1 MRVSEAPARRRFGF
15 PALFAAAGAA
25 LAAALVLVRTGGHGV
40 GLHWDSAVFV
50 SVAENLLAGRGF
62 VDWRGEPLTL
72 VPPLYP
78 LLLAAGGLAGFDPRQ
93 AAGPLNAAVLG
104 LTVLAAGAWM
114 RRRLRSRLL
123 AAWGCLAAALS
134 LPLAWAASQALTDA
148 AFALFAVLS
157 LVCADRFL
165 DGGRRSSLALAA
177 GFAALSCLTLYNGV
191 AAVAAIALALL
202 LQRGAAPWEK
212 ERRAAAFAIASLLP
226 LGLWMAWS
234 APGLGPRL
242 AARIRPVDYTLP
254 EILGK
259 IAEILGEWALVED
272 KLGVPVAAGVAL
284 LALLAAAGGAAAR
297 ARLRPNGPADGR
309 FPHVFAVFVP
319 AFAALYVLA
328 MMGGATW
335 HGVQERH
342 LAPLFLPLLFMAVF
356 AADRTLARAQGSWP
370 AAAAAAGLALWIACA
385 AFANLRETAR
395 AHAEGTGYY
404 NLPRWTGSETLRRLR
419 ENPVET
425 DVYSN
430 ASALLF
436 LHVGGSS
443 AWLELPT
450 SRPIGRILGGRDRVA
465 RDAPRLWF
473 AHAGREGR
481 VVWLDGM
488 ARGSLYDYG
497 PADLA
502 ALPGVA
508 VSGAFADGAVLSLRK
523 AQPGPGGAL
532 GEPILRSV
540 FDIYLDGDRVTWFK
554 APCAPEDVAQHFFL
568 HLFPVDA
575 ADLSAEALAGEYDFR
590 DFAFREH
597 GDTLY
602 EKCSMAAALPP
613 YALRRIRVGQYGPD
627 RSWAWVELY
636 DFPM

>member
-1 MRVSEAPARRRFGF
+1 MRVSGAPARRRRGF
-15 PALFAAAGAA
+15 PDPFAAGCAV
-25 LAAALVLVRTGGHGV
+25 LAAVIVLVRTGGQGV
-40 GLHWDSAVFV
+40 GLHRDSAVFV
-50 SVAENLLAGRGF
+50 SVAENLLAGSGF
-62 VDWRGEPLTL
+62 VDWRGAPMTL
-72 VPPLYP
+72 WPPLYP
-78 LLLAAGGLAGFDPRQ
+78 LLLAAGGLAGLDPRQ

-148 AFALFAVLS
+148 AFALFAVLA
-157 LVCADRFL
+157 LACADRFL
-165 DGGRRSSLALAA
+165 DGGKRSSLVLAA
-177 GFAALSCLTLYNGV
+177 GFAALACLTRYGGV
-191 AAVAAIALALL
+191 AAVAAISLALM

-212 ERRAAAFAIASLLP
+212 ERRAAAFAVAALLP
-226 LGLWMAWS
+226 LGLWMARNVLV
-234 APGLGPRL
+234 AGRPTGHV
-242 AARIRPVDYTLP
+242 RPVDYTLP
-254 EILGK
+254 GVLGK

-272 KLGVPVAAGVAL
+272 RSGIAVAAGASL
-284 LALLAAAGGAAAR
+284 LALLAAAIGAAAR
-297 ARLRPNGPADGR
+297 ARPRSPGPADGR

-328 MMGGATW
+328 LMGGATW

-342 LAPLFLPLLFMAVF
+342 LAPLFLPLLFIAVF
-356 AADRTLARAQGSWP
+356 AADRTLGRAQGGWP

-395 AHAEGTGYY
+395 AHAEGTGNY
-404 NLPRWTGSETLRRLR
+404 NLPRWTGSETLRYVR

-430 ASALLF
+430 ASALLY
-436 LHVGGSS
+436 LHAVGPSAYPELPMCRPVGRIVGG
-443 AWLELPT
+443 
-450 SRPIGRILGGRDRVA
+450 GGRTA
-465 RDAPRLWF
+465 RDTPRVWF

-488 ARGSLYDYG
+488 AFRYG
-497 PADLA
+497 YGAADLA
-502 ALPGVA
+502 ALPGVS
-508 VSGAFADGAVLSLRK
+508 VSRVFADGAVLSLRK
-523 AQPGPGGAL
+523 ESPGPGGAF

-540 FDIYLDGDRVTWFK
+540 FDVYFDGDRLTWFK
-554 APCAPEDVAQHFFL
+554 DPCAPEDVARNFFL

-575 ADLSAEALAGEYDFR
+575 ADLSAKTRSRGYNRR
-590 DFAFREH
+590 DLAFRKH

-602 EKCSMAAALPP
+602 GKCSMTVALPS
-613 YALRRIRVGQYGPD
+613 YALRRIRVGQYDSD
-627 RSWAWVELY
+627 RSWAWRGRYIL
-636 DFPM
+636 PR

>member
-1 MRVSEAPARRRFGF
+1 MRVSDAPARRRFGF
-15 PALFAAAGAA
+15 PAAFAAACAV

-72 VPPLYP
+72 WPPLYP
-78 LLLAAGGLAGFDPRQ
+78 LLLAAGGLAGLDPRQ
-93 AAGPLNAAVLG
+93 FAGPLNAAVLG

-148 AFALFAVLS
+148 AFVLFAVLA

-165 DGGRRSSLALAA
+165 DGGRRSSLAFAA
-177 GFAALSCLTLYNGV
+177 AFAALACLTRYNGV

-212 ERRAAAFAIASLLP
+212 ERRAAAFAIAALLP
-226 LGLWMAWS
+226 LGLWMARN
-234 APGLGPRL
+234 AL
-242 AARIRPVDYTLP
+242 AAGRLTGHVRPVDYTLP

-259 IAEILGEWALVED
+259 IVEILGEWALVED
-272 KLGVPVAAGVAL
+272 RSGVPVAAGAAL
-284 LALLAAAGGAAAR
+284 LALLAAAGGAAVR
-297 ARLRPNGPADGR
+297 ARLRPSGPADGR
-309 FPHVFAVFVP
+309 FPHAFAVFVP

-328 MMGGATW
+328 LMGGATW

-356 AADRTLARAQGSWP
+356 AADRTLARARGGWP

-404 NLPRWTGSETLRRLR
+404 NLPRWTGSETLRHLR

-430 ASALLF
+430 ASALLS
-436 LHVGGSS
+436 LHIGGPA
-443 AWLELPT
+443 AWLELPA
-450 SRPIGRILGGRDRVA
+450 SRPVGRFLGGKGRAA

-473 AHAGREGR
+473 AHAGQEGR

-488 ARGSLYDYG
+488 ARGGLYDYG

-502 ALPGVA
+502 ALPGAA
-508 VSGAFADGAVLSLRK
+508 VSGVFADGAVLSLRK
-523 AQPGPGGAL
+523 ARPGPGGAL

-540 FDIYLDGDRVTWFK
+540 FDVYLDGDRVTWFK
-554 APCAPEDVAQHFFL
+554 DPCAPEDVAQDFFL

-575 ADLSAEALAGEYDFR
+575 ADLSAEALAGEYDVR
-590 DFAFREH
+590 DLAFREH

-602 EKCSMAAALPP
+602 GKCSMIAALPP

-627 RSWAWVELY
+627 RSWAWIELY
-636 DFPM
+636 DFPR

>member
-1 MRVSEAPARRRFGF
+1 MRLSAASAGRRRGV
-15 PALFAAAGAA
+15 PAAFAAACAA
-25 LAAALVLVRTGGHGV
+25 LAAALVLVRTGGHGA

-72 VPPLYP
+72 WPPLYP
-78 LLLAAGGLAGFDPRQ
+78 LLLAAAGLAGLDPRQ

-104 LTVLAAGAWM
+104 LAILAAGAWL

-148 AFALFAVLS
+148 AFVLLAVLS
-157 LVCADRFL
+157 LACADRFL

-177 GFAALSCLTLYNGV
+177 GFAALACLTHYNGV

-212 ERRAAAFAIASLLP
+212 ERRAAAFAIAALLP
-226 LGLWMAWS
+226 LGLWMARN
-234 APGLGPRL
+234 ALVPGRL
-242 AARIRPVDYTLP
+242 TGHVRPVDYTLP

-259 IAEILGEWALVED
+259 VAEILGEWALVED
-272 KLGVPVAAGVAL
+272 RSGIPVATGVAL
-284 LALLAAAGGAAAR
+284 FALLAAAGGAAFR
-297 ARLRPNGPADGR
+297 ARLRPGGPADGR
-309 FPHVFAVFVP
+309 FPHAFAVFVP
-319 AFAALYVLA
+319 VFAVLYVLA
-328 MMGGATW
+328 AMGGATW

-342 LAPLFLPLLFMAVF
+342 LAPLFLPLLFIAVF
-356 AADRTLARAQGSWP
+356 AADRALGRAQGGWP

-404 NLPRWTGSETLRRLR
+404 NLPRWTGSETLRHLR

-430 ASALLF
+430 APALLF
-436 LHVGGSS
+436 LHIGGP
-443 AWLELPT
+443 AAYPELPM
-450 SRPIGRILGGRDRVA
+450 SRPVGRMLDGRDRAA
-465 RDAPRLWF
+465 RDTPRMWF
-473 AHAGREGR
+473 AHAGQEGR

-488 ARGSLYDYG
+488 AAHYDYG

-508 VSGAFADGAVLSLRK
+508 AVRAFADGALLSLRK
-523 AQPGPGGAL
+523 ESPGPAGVF

-540 FDIYLDGDRVTWFK
+540 FDVYLDGARVTWFK
-554 APCAPEDVAQHFFL
+554 DPCAPEDVARPFFL
-568 HLFPVDA
+568 HLLPIDA
-575 ADLSAEALAGEYDFR
+575 ADLSADGRWRGYNLRDLAFR
-590 DFAFREH
+590 DH
-597 GDTLY
+597 GDALY
-602 EKCSMAAALPP
+602 GKCSMTVALPA
-613 YALRRIRVGQYGPD
+613 YALRRIRVGQYASD
-627 RSWAWVELY
+627 RSWAWRGRYIL
-636 DFPM
+636 PR

>member
-1 MRVSEAPARRRFGF
+1 MRVSAASAGRRRGV
-15 PALFAAAGAA
+15 PAAFAAACAV
-25 LAAALVLVRTGGHGV
+25 LAAALVLVRTGGHGA

-50 SVAENLLAGRGF
+50 SVAENLVAGRGF

-72 VPPLYP
+72 WPPLYP
-78 LLLAAGGLAGFDPRQ
+78 LLLAAAGLAGVDPRQ

-104 LTVLAAGAWM
+104 LAVLAAGAWM

-148 AFALFAVLS
+148 AFVLLAVLS
-157 LVCADRFL
+157 LACADRFL

-177 GFAALSCLTLYNGV
+177 GFAALACLTRYNGV

-212 ERRAAAFAIASLLP
+212 ERRAAAFAIAALLP
-226 LGLWMAWS
+226 LGLWMARN
-234 APGLGPRL
+234 ALVAGRL
-242 AARIRPVDYTLP
+242 TGHVRPVDYTLP

-259 IAEILGEWALVED
+259 VAEILGEWALVED
-272 KLGVPVAAGVAL
+272 RSGVPVAAGVAL
-284 LALLAAAGGAAAR
+284 LALLAAAGGTAFR
-297 ARLRPNGPADGR
+297 ARLRPGGPAGGR

-328 MMGGATW
+328 LTMGATW

-342 LAPLFLPLLFMAVF
+342 LAPLFLPLLFIAVF
-356 AADRTLARAQGSWP
+356 ALDRTLGRAQGGWP
-370 AAAAAAGLALWIACA
+370 AAAAAAGLALWVACA

-404 NLPRWTGSETLRRLR
+404 NLPRWTGSETLRHLR

-430 ASALLF
+430 APALLF
-436 LHVGGSS
+436 LHAGGSS
-443 AWLELPT
+443 AHLELPAG
-450 SRPIGRILGGRDRVA
+450 RPVGRILDGRDRAA
-465 RDAPRLWF
+465 RDAAHMWF

-481 VVWLDGM
+481 VAWLDGM
-488 ARGSLYDYG
+488 AARYDYG

-508 VSGAFADGAVLSLRK
+508 AVRTFADGALLSLRK
-523 AQPGPGGAL
+523 ESPGPGGVL

-540 FDIYLDGDRVTWFK
+540 FDVYLDGGRVTWFK
-554 APCAPEDVAQHFFL
+554 DPCAPEDVTQGFFL

-575 ADLSAEALAGEYDFR
+575 ADLSADGRWRGYNLRDLAFR
-590 DFAFREH
+590 DH

-602 EKCSMAAALPP
+602 GKCSMTVALPA
-613 YALRRIRVGQYGPD
+613 YALSRIRVGQYDSD
-627 RSWAWVELY
+627 RSWAWRGRHIL
-636 DFPM
+636 PR

>member
-1 MRVSEAPARRRFGF
+1 MRVSETPARRRFGF
-15 PALFAAAGAA
+15 PALFAAACAA

-72 VPPLYP
+72 WPPLWP
-78 LLLAAGGLAGFDPRQ
+78 LLLAAGGLAGLDPRQ
-93 AAGPLNAAVLG
+93 FAGPLNAAVLG

-148 AFALFAVLS
+148 AFVLFAVLA

-177 GFAALSCLTLYNGV
+177 GFAALACLTRYNGV

-212 ERRAAAFAIASLLP
+212 ERRAAAFAIAALLP
-226 LGLWMAWS
+226 LGLWMARN
-234 APGLGPRL
+234 AL
-242 AARIRPVDYTLP
+242 AAGRLTGHVRPVDYTLP

-259 IAEILGEWALVED
+259 IVEIVGEWAIVED
-272 KLGVPVAAGVAL
+272 KLGIPVAAGVAL

-297 ARLRPNGPADGR
+297 ARLRPNGPAGGR

-328 MMGGATW
+328 LMGGATW

-356 AADRTLARAQGSWP
+356 AADRTLARAQGGWP

-404 NLPRWTGSETLRRLR
+404 NLPRWTGSETLRYVR
-419 ENPVET
+419 ENPAET

-430 ASALLF
+430 ASALLS
-436 LHVGGSS
+436 LHIGGPS
-443 AWLELPT
+443 AWLELPA
-450 SRPIGRILGGRDRVA
+450 SRPVGRILGGKDRA
-465 RDAPRLWF
+465 PRAAPRLWF

-488 ARGSLYDYG
+488 ARGALYDYG
-497 PADLA
+497 AADLA

-523 AQPGPGGAL
+523 ARPGPGGAL

-540 FDIYLDGDRVTWFK
+540 FDIYLAGDRVTWFK
-554 APCAPEDVAQHFFL
+554 DPCAPEDVAQDFFL

-575 ADLSAEALAGEYDFR
+575 ADLSAEALAGEYDVR
-590 DFAFREH
+590 DLAFREH

-602 EKCSMAAALPP
+602 GKCSMAAALPP

-627 RSWAWVELY
+627 RSWAWIELY
-636 DFPM
+636 DFPR

>member
-1 MRVSEAPARRRFGF
+1 MRVSGASAGRRRGV
-15 PALFAAAGAA
+15 PAAFAAACAV
-25 LAAALVLVRTGGHGV
+25 LAAALVLVRTGGHGA

-72 VPPLYP
+72 WPPLYP
-78 LLLAAGGLAGFDPRQ
+78 LLLAAAGLAGLDPRQ

-104 LTVLAAGAWM
+104 LAVLAAGAWM

-134 LPLAWAASQALTDA
+134 PPLAWAASQALTDA
-148 AFALFAVLS
+148 AFVLFAVLS
-157 LVCADRFL
+157 LACADRFL

-177 GFAALSCLTLYNGV
+177 GFAALACLTRYNGV

-202 LQRGAAPWEK
+202 LQRGAAPREK
-212 ERRAAAFAIASLLP
+212 ERRAAAFAIAALLP
-226 LGLWMAWS
+226 LGLWMAWR
-234 APGLGPRL
+234 AL
-242 AARIRPVDYTLP
+242 AADLAAGRVYPVDYTLP

-272 KLGVPVAAGVAL
+272 RSGIPVAAGVAL
-284 LALLAAAGGAAAR
+284 LALLAAAGGAAFR
-297 ARLRPNGPADGR
+297 ARLRPGGPAGGR

-328 MMGGATW
+328 LTMGATW

-342 LAPLFLPLLFMAVF
+342 LAPLFLPLLFLAVF
-356 AADRTLARAQGSWP
+356 ALDRTLDRAKGGWP
-370 AAAAAAGLALWIACA
+370 GAATAAGLALWIACA

-404 NLPRWTGSETLRRLR
+404 NLPRWTGSETLRHLR
-419 ENPVET
+419 ANPVEA

-430 ASALLF
+430 APALLS
-436 LHVGGSS
+436 LHVGGP
-443 AWLELPT
+443 AAYPELPM
-450 SRPIGRILGGRDRVA
+450 SRPVGRILDGRDRAA
-465 RDAPRLWF
+465 RDTPRMWF

-481 VVWLDGM
+481 VAWLDGM
-488 ARGSLYDYG
+488 AVHYDYG

-508 VSGAFADGAVLSLRK
+508 VSGTFADGALLSLRK
-523 AQPGPGGAL
+523 ESPGPGGVL

-540 FDIYLDGDRVTWFK
+540 FDVYLDGGRVTWFK
-554 APCAPEDVAQHFFL
+554 DPCAPEDVTQGFFL

-575 ADLSAEALAGEYDFR
+575 ADLSADGRWRGYNLRDLAFR
-590 DFAFREH
+590 DH

-602 EKCSMAAALPP
+602 GKCSMTVALPA
-613 YALRRIRVGQYGPD
+613 YALSRIRVGQYDSD
-627 RSWAWVELY
+627 RSWAWRGRHIL
-636 DFPM
+636 PR